1 MSVALNHTS
10 PVSETQV
17 RRVELQRR
25 SEFLKSSFLSTVGD
39 ELFTIFYLGMIATTV
54 LYLYLR

>member
-1 MSVALNHTS
+1 MSVAMNHTS
-10 PVSETQV
+10 TVSETQV

-25 SEFLKSSFLSTVGD
+25 SEFLQSTFLGSIGD
-39 ELFTIFYLGMIATTV
+39 ELFTVFYLGMIATTV